1 MPVLD
6 ECYNLPFMSDY
17 LEITPL
23 GGLGEFGMNCSVL
36 RCGEDMILIDAG
48 ITFPGGHLGSGLGVD
63 VIVPD
68 ITFLKENQHKLR
80 AIILTHGHEDHS
92 GAVSY
97 VIEEV
102 PAPIY
107 GSPMTLGLV
116 AQKLK
121 ERKLEDSVELL
132 PMRARESLDF
142 GSLRVEP
149 LHVTHS
155 FPDAFC
161 FAISSPV
168 GNIIWTGDFKF
179 DQTPVDREPS
189 DVTRLAEYG
198 EKGVLALFSDSTN
211 SEVSGV
217 APSEF
222 TMYESLGNLFRQA
235 DKKIIIASFASSI
248 PRIQVILELA
258 EQVGRKVLPI
268 GRRMISNIRTAV
280 EVGCL
285 KYPQDLVI
293 STKEANQFPPDQVL
307 ILATGSQGEP
317 MAALSR
323 MAVNEFKG
331 LQVEEGDMV
340 ILSARVIPGNEKLI
354 SNLVNHFYRRGA
366 HVYDSRSAPVHTSGH
381 GLRDDLKLMIN
392 LTRPRF
398 FIPIHGEFRQL
409 KNHASLAQ
417 DQGILKENV
426 LIIENGDQLQVTPDS
441 AQVTDKV
448 TVGRRFIDEGNL
460 GQVHEMVLRD
470 RRFLSEDGF
479 LVVVLR
485 VDRLTGDLIGKPEL
499 VSRGFVLMD
508 ASTELLEATQEAV
521 SKIVTETPI
530 EEKQD
535 QELFNEILRKGLRR
549 FLRKQTGK
557 RPIILP
563 VTIEI

>member
-1 MPVLD
+1 
-6 ECYNLPFMSDY
+6 MSDY
-17 LEITPL
+17 LEVTPL

-48 ITFPGGHLGSGLGVD
+48 ITFPGSELGGGLGVD

-68 ITFLKENQHKLR
+68 ITFLKEHQHKLS
-80 AIILTHGHEDHS
+80 AILLTHGHEDHA
-92 GAVSY
+92 GGVSFI
-97 VIEEV
+97 IEEI

-107 GSPMTLGLV
+107 GSRMTLGLV
-116 AQKLK
+116 AQKLR
-121 ERKLEDSVELL
+121 ERKLEGRAELIPIEAGEHL
-132 PMRARESLDF
+132 EF

-161 FAISSPV
+161 FAISTPV

-179 DQTPVDREPS
+179 DQTPVDGKPS

-198 EKGVLALFSDSTN
+198 KEGVLALFSDSTN
-211 SEVSGV
+211 SEVPGL
-217 APSEF
+217 AASEF
-222 TMYESLGNLFRQA
+222 TMYESLGNLFRKA
-235 DKKIIIASFASSI
+235 DKKIIVACFASSI
-248 PRIQVILELA
+248 PRIQVVLELA
-258 EQVGRKVLPI
+258 QKVGRKVVPI

-285 KYPQDLVI
+285 AYPQDLVL
-293 STKEANQFPPDQVL
+293 SAAEATGVPPDQL
-307 ILATGSQGEP
+307 IILATGSQGEP

-331 LQVEEGDMV
+331 IQVEEGDMV

-354 SNLVNHFYRRGA
+354 SNMVNHFYRRGA
-366 HVYDSRSAPVHTSGH
+366 RVYDSRSAPVHTSGH
-381 GLRDDLKLMIN
+381 GLRDDLKLMISIV
-392 LTRPRF
+392 RPHF

-409 KNHASLAQ
+409 KNHAGIAQ
-417 DQGILKENV
+417 DQGIPQENI
-426 LIIENGDQLQVTPDS
+426 LIIENGDNLQLGPDS
-441 AQVTDKV
+441 ARVTGQV
-448 TVGRRFIDEGNL
+448 TVGRRFIDEGHL
-460 GQVHEMVLRD
+460 GQVHEVVLRD

-479 LVVVLR
+479 LVVVIR
-485 VDRLTGDLIGKPEL
+485 MDRLTGDLIGKPEL
-499 VSRGFVLMD
+499 VSRGFILTD
-508 ASTELLEATQEAV
+508 ASAELLEATQEQV
-521 SKIVTETPI
+521 STIVAETPL

-535 QELFNEILRKGLRR
+535 QELFNAILRKGLKR

>member
-68 ITFLKENQHKLR
+68 LTFLKEHHHKLR

-121 ERKLEDSVELL
+121 ERKLEDSAELI
-132 PMRARESLDF
+132 PMRARESLEF

-409 KNHASLAQ
+409 KNHASLAK
-417 DQGILKENV
+417 DQGILK
-426 LIIENGDQLQVTPDS
+426 
-441 AQVTDKV
+441 
-448 TVGRRFIDEGNL
+448 
-460 GQVHEMVLRD
+460 
-470 RRFLSEDGF
+470 
-479 LVVVLR
+479 
-485 VDRLTGDLIGKPEL
+485 
-499 VSRGFVLMD
+499 
-508 ASTELLEATQEAV
+508 
-521 SKIVTETPI
+521 
-530 EEKQD
+530 
-535 QELFNEILRKGLRR
+535 
-549 FLRKQTGK
+549 
-557 RPIILP
+557 
-563 VTIEI
+563 

>member
-1 MPVLD
+1 
-6 ECYNLPFMSDY
+6 MSDY

-48 ITFPGGHLGSGLGVD
+48 MTFPGGQMGSGLGVD

-68 ITFLKENQHKLR
+68 ITFLKEHKHKLK
-80 AIILTHGHEDHS
+80 AILLTHGHEDHIGS
-92 GAVSY
+92 VSY
-97 VIEEV
+97 VIDEV
-102 PAPIY
+102 PTPIY

-121 ERKLEDSVELL
+121 ERHLEDSAELI
-132 PMRARESLDF
+132 PIEARERLEF
-142 GSLRVEP
+142 GSLSVEP

-161 FAISSPV
+161 FAISSPA

-179 DQTPVDREPS
+179 DQTPVDRQPS
-189 DVTRLAEYG
+189 DLSRLAEYG

-211 SEVSGV
+211 SEVPGV

-222 TMYESLGNLFRQA
+222 TMFEGLGNLFGTA

-258 EQVGRKVLPI
+258 QKVGRKVVLI

-285 KYPQDLVI
+285 EYPPDLVI
-293 STKEANQFPPDQVL
+293 SVGETKNFPPDQLL

-331 LQVEEGDMV
+331 IQVEEGDMV

-366 HVYDSRSAPVHTSGH
+366 RIYDSRSAPVHTSGH
-381 GLRDDLKLMIN
+381 GLREDLKLMIN
-392 LTRPRF
+392 LTRPHF

-409 KNHASLAQ
+409 YKHAGLAR
-417 DQGILKENV
+417 DQGIPPENV
-426 LIIENGDQLQVTPDS
+426 LIMETGDNLQLRPDS
-441 AQVTDKV
+441 AKLTDKV
-448 TVGRRFIDEGNL
+448 KVGRRFIDEGHL
-460 GQVHEMVLRD
+460 GQVHEVVLRD
-470 RRFLSEDGF
+470 RQFLSEDGF

-499 VSRGFVLMD
+499 VSRGFVQMD
-508 ASTELLEATQEAV
+508 ASTELLEATQDEV
-521 SKIVTETPI
+521 SRIVAETPV
-530 EEKQD
+530 EEEQD
-535 QELFNEILRKGLRR
+535 QELFSEILRKGLKR
-549 FLRKQTGK
+549 FLRKKTGK

-563 VTIEI
+563 VVVEV

>member
-1 MPVLD
+1 
-6 ECYNLPFMSDY
+6 MSGY
-17 LEITPL
+17 LEVTPL

-48 ITFPGGHLGSGLGVD
+48 VTFPKDRLDGGLGID

-68 ITFLKENQHKLR
+68 ITFLKEHQHKLS
-80 AIILTHGHEDHS
+80 AILLTHGHEDHA
-92 GAVSY
+92 GGVSY

-107 GSPMTLGLV
+107 GSRLTLELV

-121 ERKLEDSVELL
+121 ERKLENSAELVPIEAGEHL
-132 PMRARESLDF
+132 EF

-179 DQTPVDREPS
+179 DQTPVDGKPS
-189 DVTRLAEYG
+189 NVTRLAEYG
-198 EKGVLALFSDSTN
+198 KEGVLGLFSDSTN
-211 SEVSGV
+211 SEVPGL
-217 APSEF
+217 AASEF
-222 TMYESLGNLFRQA
+222 TMYESLGNLFRKA
-235 DKKIIIASFASSI
+235 DKKIIVASFASSI
-248 PRIQVILELA
+248 SRIQVVLELA
-258 EQVGRKVLPI
+258 QKGGRKVVPI

-285 KYPQDLVI
+285 AYPQDLVL
-293 STKEANQFPPDQVL
+293 SAAEAKGFPPDKL
-307 ILATGSQGEP
+307 IILATGSQGEP

-331 LQVEEGDMV
+331 IQVEEGDMV

-354 SNLVNHFYRRGA
+354 SNMVNHFYRRGA
-366 HVYDSRSAPVHTSGH
+366 LVYDSRSAPVHTSGH
-381 GLRDDLKLMIN
+381 GLRDDLKLMISI
-392 LTRPRF
+392 TRPHF

-409 KNHASLAQ
+409 KHHADLAQ
-417 DQGILKENV
+417 DQGIPQENI
-426 LIIENGDQLQVTPDS
+426 LIIETGDNLQLDPDS
-441 AQVTDKV
+441 GRVTHKV
-448 TVGRRFIDEGNL
+448 TVGRRYIDEGHL
-460 GQVHEMVLRD
+460 GQVHEVVLRD

-479 LVVVLR
+479 LVVVIR
-485 VDRLTGDLIGKPEL
+485 VDRLTGDLIGEPEL
-499 VSRGFVLMD
+499 VSRGFILTDVS
-508 ASTELLEATQEAV
+508 AELLEATQEQI
-521 SKIVTETPI
+521 STIVAETPL

-535 QELFNEILRKGLRR
+535 QELFNEILRKSLKR

>member
-1 MPVLD
+1 
-6 ECYNLPFMSDY
+6 MSDY

-23 GGLGEFGMNCSVL
+23 GGVGEFGMNCSVL
-36 RCGEDMILIDAG
+36 RCGEDMVLIDAG
-48 ITFPGGHLGSGLGVD
+48 MTFPGGQGGGLGVD

-68 ITFLKENQHKLR
+68 ISFLKEHQHKLK
-80 AIILTHGHEDHS
+80 AILLTHGHEDHIGS
-92 GAVSY
+92 VSY
-97 VIEEV
+97 IIDELPV
-102 PAPIY
+102 PIY
-107 GSPMTLGLV
+107 GSRMTLGLV

-121 ERKLEDSVELL
+121 ERKLEDSAELISIE
-132 PMRARESLDF
+132 ARERLEF
-142 GSLRVEP
+142 GSLSVEA

-161 FAISSPV
+161 FAISTPV

-179 DQTPVDREPS
+179 DQTPVDRQPS

-198 EKGVLALFSDSTN
+198 EQGVLALFSDSTN
-211 SEVSGV
+211 SEVPGV

-222 TMYESLGNLFRQA
+222 TMYEGLGSLFRKA
-235 DKKIIIASFASSI
+235 DKKIIVASFASSI

-258 EQVGRKVLPI
+258 QRVGRKVVPI
-268 GRRMISNIRTAV
+268 GRRMIANIRTAV

-285 KYPQDLVI
+285 EYPQDLVI
-293 STKEANQFPPDQVL
+293 SVGDTKDYPPDQLL

-331 LQVEEGDMV
+331 IQVEEDDMV

-366 HVYDSRSAPVHTSGH
+366 RVYDSRSAPVHTSGH

-392 LTRPRF
+392 LTRPHF

-409 KNHASLAQ
+409 KNHAALAQ
-417 DQGILKENV
+417 DQGIPQNNV
-426 LIIENGDQLQVTPDS
+426 LIIENGDNLQLTPDS
-441 AQVTDKV
+441 ARVTDKV
-448 TVGRRFIDEGNL
+448 NVGRRFIDEGRL

-485 VDRLTGDLIGKPEL
+485 VDRLTGDLIGEPEL
-499 VSRGFVLMD
+499 VSRGFVLTD
-508 ASTELLEATQEAV
+508 TSTELLEATQEEI
-521 SKIVTETPI
+521 STIVRETPI

-535 QELFNEILRKGLRR
+535 QELFNEILRKGLKR

>member
-1 MPVLD
+1 
-6 ECYNLPFMSDY
+6 MSDY

-36 RCGEDMILIDAG
+36 RYGEDMILIDAG
-48 ITFPGGHLGSGLGVD
+48 MTFPGGQMGSGLGVD

-68 ITFLKENQHKLR
+68 ITFLKEHKHKLK
-80 AIILTHGHEDHS
+80 AILLTHGHEDHIGS
-92 GAVSY
+92 VSY
-97 VIEEV
+97 VIDEV

-107 GSPMTLGLV
+107 GSRMTLGLV

-121 ERKLEDSVELL
+121 ERHLEDLAELI
-132 PMRARESLDF
+132 PIEPRERLDF
-142 GSLRVEP
+142 GSLSVEP

-161 FAISSPV
+161 FAISSPA

-179 DQTPVDREPS
+179 DQTPVDRQPS
-189 DVTRLAEYG
+189 DVSRLAEYG

-211 SEVSGV
+211 SEVPGV
-217 APSEF
+217 APSES
-222 TMYESLGNLFRQA
+222 TMFEGLGNLFGTA
-235 DKKIIIASFASSI
+235 DKKIIIGSFASSI

-258 EQVGRKVLPI
+258 QKVGRKVVPI

-285 KYPQDLVI
+285 EYPPDLLI
-293 STKEANQFPPDQVL
+293 SVGETKDFPPDQLL

-331 LQVEEGDMV
+331 IRVEEGDMV

-366 HVYDSRSAPVHTSGH
+366 RIYDSRSAPVHTSGH

-392 LTRPRF
+392 LTRPHF

-409 KNHASLAQ
+409 YKHAGLAR
-417 DQGILKENV
+417 DQGIPPENV
-426 LIIENGDQLQVTPDS
+426 LIIETGDNLQLRPDS
-441 AQVTDKV
+441 AKLTDKV
-448 TVGRRFIDEGNL
+448 KVGRRFIDEGHL
-460 GQVHEMVLRD
+460 GQVHEVVLRD
-470 RRFLSEDGF
+470 RQFLSEDGF

-499 VSRGFVLMD
+499 VSRGFVQMD
-508 ASTELLEATQEAV
+508 ASTELLEATQDEV
-521 SKIVTETPI
+521 SRIVAETPV
-530 EEKQD
+530 EEEQD
-535 QELFNEILRKGLRR
+535 QELFSEILRKGLKR
-549 FLRKQTGK
+549 FLRKKTGK

-563 VTIEI
+563 VVVEV

>member
-1 MPVLD
+1 M
-6 ECYNLPFMSDY
+6 NDY

-48 ITFPGGHLGSGLGVD
+48 MTFPGGHMGGGLGVD

-68 ITFLKENQHKLR
+68 LTFLKEHQHNLK
-80 AIILTHGHEDHS
+80 AIVLTHGHEDHVGS
-92 GAVSY
+92 VSY
-97 VIEEV
+97 VIDEIPV
-102 PAPIY
+102 PIY
-107 GSPMTLGLV
+107 GSRMTLGLV
-116 AQKLK
+116 AQKLR
-121 ERKLEDSVELL
+121 ERKLEGVVELIT
-132 PMRARESLDF
+132 MEEREPVEF
-142 GSLRVEP
+142 GCLRVEP

-168 GNIIWTGDFKF
+168 GTVIWTGDFKF
-179 DQTPVDREPS
+179 DQTPVDRKPS
-189 DVTRLAEYG
+189 DITRLAEYG
-198 EKGVLALFSDSTN
+198 EQGVLALFSDSTN
-211 SEVSGV
+211 SEVPGV

-222 TMYESLGNLFRQA
+222 TMYEGLGNLFRQA
-235 DKKIIIASFASSI
+235 DKKIIVASFASSI

-258 EQVGRKVLPI
+258 QQVGRKVLPV
-268 GRRMISNIRTAV
+268 GRRMIANIRTAV

-285 KYPQDLVI
+285 QYPQDLII
-293 STKEANQFPPDQVL
+293 STGEAKDFPSDQLL

-331 LQVEEGDMV
+331 LQVEEDDMV

-366 HVYDSRSAPVHTSGH
+366 RIYDSRSAPVHTSGH

-392 LTRPRF
+392 LTRPKF

-409 KNHASLAQ
+409 KNHASLAR
-417 DQGILKENV
+417 DQGIPQENV
-426 LIIENGDQLQVTPDS
+426 LLIETGDNLQLRPDS
-441 AQVTDKV
+441 AKLTDKV
-448 TVGRRFIDEGNL
+448 KVGRRFIDEGHL
-460 GQVHEMVLRD
+460 GQVHEVVLRD

-479 LVVVLR
+479 LVVILR
-485 VDRLTGDLIGKPEL
+485 VDRLTGDLIGSPEL
-499 VSRGFVLMD
+499 VSRGFVLTD
-508 ASTELLEATQEAV
+508 ASTELLGATQTEVARIV
-521 SKIVTETPI
+521 SETPV

-535 QELFNEILRKGLRR
+535 PELFGEILRKGLKR
-549 FLRKQTGK
+549 FIRKKTGK

-563 VTIEI
+563 VVIEV